1 MQTFVLLCEKVCRHT
16 STCCSNP
23 ACAAW
28 SNLAMRGLVSGDST
42 SPEVMNVHP
51 QNVGPMS
58 GGCKPAESA
67 QHRGPHSGHPQPCN
81 TCMLQDELK
90 CTYFLWQ
97 LFHIDQDIAK
107 GQKSLEKEEK
117 EQAAAA
123 RSGMV
128 VEKQIEDK
136 KKEHAGCNLQ
146 RVKLE
151 RQLKRKRTDADQK
164 VKLQRANMWAWGLP
178 FS

>member
-1 MQTFVLLCEKVCRHT
+1 
-16 STCCSNP
+16 
-23 ACAAW
+23 
-28 SNLAMRGLVSGDST
+28 
-42 SPEVMNVHP
+42 
-51 QNVGPMS
+51 
-58 GGCKPAESA
+58 
-67 QHRGPHSGHPQPCN
+67 
-81 TCMLQDELK
+81 MLQDELK

-123 RSGMV
+123 RSAMV
-128 VEKQIEDK
+128 VEKQIDDK

-164 VKLQRANMWAWGLP
+164 VKLQ
-178 FS
+178 